1 MTTEQADQER
11 YTEAYLDFHKSW
23 ENRMNTCVIN
33 LNNCRTSEEATT
45 VIRAIEEIDTQL
57 REFPFNRP
65 EDQSSN
71 LRQLGDVLDE
81 AKFKFTHIRK
91 MELAEQ
97 NKLLQAQID
106 AWGLPSKPVDAPF
119 QVILSKKKGRRN
131 SGDNGLDSK
140 KAKTS
145 DIIET
150 QNQFSGLLTNNEDT
164 MDVVD
169 PQEGTSS
176 ATSHPGVT
184 APQKKPHVPP
194 INIDNVKN
202 QAALLQHLQTITKQ
216 KLEAKLIGTKF
227 RIYPKT
233 PYAYH
238 QIRRYIEENSL
249 ESHTYM
255 LPEDKL
261 LRAVIRGLPTDMSPT
276 QIIADLENQGFHI
289 KDCHNMQSKKT
300 GQPMPLF
307 MLSMESNEAHKKI
320 FKTVTSIGFVKCQV
334 EALRKKYGPPQCF
347 RCQGFFHSSKI
358 LHPNTQVCQ
367 VRQNH
372 LAKDCKNQ
380 SMRSRNVVSARE
392 NTQRTT
398 STAQKTPGIGS
409 PKRRRGRKTRRKK
422 PTLHLNRLKTDRT
435 CRGGGTAILIKRSI
449 PHHEIVINNPS
460 FETTAII
467 IERTNL
473 QPITVIS
480 AYRSPRKPILIQDL
494 HQLFRNQDYV
504 LVAGDLNAK
513 HASWSPIAQQNVAGH
528 TIRRFCDSTGYSLNA
543 PLEPTHFHKNLRNTV
558 IDLAICKGMTITD
571 VTSIPEL
578 SSDHNPV
585 LFEVCLDNFTAPAL
599 STYAFPNWKKF
610 QEILTNS
617 LPGNPIINSTNDIET
632 AINNFNFSLKNAYN
646 NRSIFKSINK
656 PLNTI
661 PSIIRDKIKLKN
673 RIRKDWQ
680 DTKYPPY
687 KTQLNKLQK
696 EIKKE
701 LQNYHNFKWDK
712 LLAEATPDDD
722 SLYKIVK
729 THSNKNK
736 SFHIPPIVGPMGL
749 HYSTEDKVNL
759 FADSLESSFQEN
771 PEPYDDDFIDRV
783 EEKIENYMDRN
794 ARRHTAPLTSPEEVM
809 DIILKLNNKKAPGH
823 DGIKNIAL
831 KSLPLNAITY
841 ITKIFNRSLQ
851 FNYFP
856 KEWKHAQITVLPKPK
871 KDPKFAENYRPISLL
886 SCLGKIFEKIILTRI
901 IDHCDRNNLIPDFQ
915 HGFRKETSTQHQ
927 LLRVTNNIIN
937 GFNTKSYTVGIFLDR
952 ERHRGSILSP
962 ALYNIYTSDFPTT
975 PSVSVCLFADDAA
988 ILCNNT
994 TADQAVRTSQAYL
1007 SQLEIWLTK
1016 WRISINTEKTNAII
1030 FRKRRS
1036 QSMPTQLKLFDETID
1051 WTFETSYLGLTLNDN
1066 LTYRPHFNEI
1076 KKNTGPNTSP
1086 SSSCLKEIKTVV
1098 KNRIF
1103 IFKTYLRPILTYGCA
1118 IWGAAGN
1125 NHLEDLQRLQNK
1137 VLRIIA
1143 RAPRFIPRSVL
1154 HEELRVEPIHTLIAN
1169 LSSNFHSSIPY
1180 HNNPT
1185 INSQNYFRNLPPSTH
1200 RMPHSSANISPSF

>member
-1 MTTEQADQER
+1 
-11 YTEAYLDFHKSW
+11 
-23 ENRMNTCVIN
+23 
-33 LNNCRTSEEATT
+33 
-45 VIRAIEEIDTQL
+45 
-57 REFPFNRP
+57 
-65 EDQSSN
+65 
-71 LRQLGDVLDE
+71 
-81 AKFKFTHIRK
+81 
-91 MELAEQ
+91 
-97 NKLLQAQID
+97 
-106 AWGLPSKPVDAPF
+106 
-119 QVILSKKKGRRN
+119 
-131 SGDNGLDSK
+131 
-140 KAKTS
+140 
-145 DIIET
+145 
-150 QNQFSGLLTNNEDT
+150 

-176 ATSHPGVT
+176 ASSHPGVT
-184 APQKKPHVPP
+184 ARQKKPHVPP

-261 LRAVIRGLPTDMSPT
+261 LRAVIRCLPTDMSPT
-276 QIIADLENQGFHI
+276 QIIADLETQGFHV

-320 FKTVTSIGFVKCQV
+320 FKAVTSIGFVKCQV

-347 RCQGFFHSSKI
+347 RCQGFFHSSKYCTRT
-358 LHPNTQVCQ
+358 PRCVKCAK
-367 VRQNH
+367 NH
-372 LAKDCKNQ
+372 LAKDCKKPIDEKPKCCLCEGEHPANYLDCLK
-380 SMRSRNVVSARE
+380 N
-392 NTQRTT
+392 
-398 STAQKTPGIGS
+398 PGIRS
-409 PKRRRGRKTRRKK
+409 PKRRRGRETRKNK
-422 PTLHLNRLKTDRT
+422 PTLHPSRLKNSSNLTLVSWNANGIRTRVEEFREFISEWNPDVINLQETHLQPCHHLAFPNYNIYRTDRT

-449 PHHEIVINNPS
+449 PHHEIVINNQS
-460 FETTAII
+460 FETTAIK

-480 AYRSPRKPILIQDL
+480 AYRSPRKPILVHDL

-528 TIRRFCDSTGYSLNA
+528 TIRRFCDSTGFSLNA

-610 QEILTNS
+610 QNILTNS
-617 LPGNPIINSTNDIET
+617 LP
-632 AINNFNFSLKNAYN
+632 
-646 NRSIFKSINK
+646 
-656 PLNTI
+656 
-661 PSIIRDKIKLKN
+661 
-673 RIRKDWQ
+673 
-680 DTKYPPY
+680 
-687 KTQLNKLQK
+687 
-696 EIKKE
+696 
-701 LQNYHNFKWDK
+701 
-712 LLAEATPDDD
+712 EATPDDD

-736 SFHIPPIVGPMGL
+736 TFHIPPIVGPMGL

-771 PEPYDDDFIDRV
+771 PEPYDDDFIDQV

-809 DIILKLNNKKAPGH
+809 DIILNLNNKKAPGQ
-823 DGIKNIAL
+823 DRIKNIAL

-871 KDPKFAENYRPISLL
+871 KDTKFAENYRPISLL
-886 SCLGKIFEKIILTRI
+886 SCLGKIYEKIILTRI
-901 IDHCDRNNLIPDFQ
+901 IDHTVI
-915 HGFRKETSTQHQ
+915 G
-927 LLRVTNNIIN
+927 II
-937 GFNTKSYTVGIFLDR
+937 
-952 ERHRGSILSP
+952 
-962 ALYNIYTSDFPTT
+962 
-975 PSVSVCLFADDAA
+975 
-988 ILCNNT
+988 
-994 TADQAVRTSQAYL
+994 
-1007 SQLEIWLTK
+1007 
-1016 WRISINTEKTNAII
+1016 
-1030 FRKRRS
+1030 
-1036 QSMPTQLKLFDETID
+1036 
-1051 WTFETSYLGLTLNDN
+1051 
-1066 LTYRPHFNEI
+1066 
-1076 KKNTGPNTSP
+1076 
-1086 SSSCLKEIKTVV
+1086 
-1098 KNRIF
+1098 
-1103 IFKTYLRPILTYGCA
+1103 
-1118 IWGAAGN
+1118 
-1125 NHLEDLQRLQNK
+1125 
-1137 VLRIIA
+1137 
-1143 RAPRFIPRSVL
+1143 
-1154 HEELRVEPIHTLIAN
+1154 
-1169 LSSNFHSSIPY
+1169 
-1180 HNNPT
+1180 
-1185 INSQNYFRNLPPSTH
+1185 
-1200 RMPHSSANISPSF
+1200 